1 MGLVCATQP
10 KEELKL
16 SHQILHYTFTRNKLR
31 LLFSNYDLD
40 FCGFSSL
47 DATFSARLGRLKND
61 NPLNKA
67 NEKDCR

>member
-10 KEELKL
+10 KEEQKP
-16 SHQILHYTFTRNKLR
+16 SHQTLHYTFTRNKLR
-31 LLFSNYDLD
+31 LLFSNYDFD

-47 DATFSARLGRLKND
+47 DATFSAGLGRLKND

-67 NEKDCR
+67 NEKD